1 MSHWKFILIDR
12 NGVRTE
18 IPEPLNWIDPEIV
31 IQRETENGWHGI
43 FFNYGFEKLTFNGLG
58 ATLIMSE
65 YNQYGVNGD
74 MHLDILFQCSEDN
87 LFDDFYKGGRL
98 AFDQYSDTCGDEC
111 SVSVGIEDSED
122 IMLFRNNYDQSVD
135 LNKNIAFDQVTELTD
150 YDFLNYDQ
158 EIPGRGLPLS
168 AGGKSPGGEHSIYP
182 ISVELTTPVFG
193 TAIRV
198 RPELTL
204 DPVSEIPVSDPQ
216 GESSYAVFPQSDP
229 NLYPTGLSA
238 IVTPAERTSC
248 SNGVFNYKIRLKGHI
263 REAADISRDIR
274 ILIDVINTPWS
285 DIGDPTLHEVEIL
298 PVTHYESG
306 NGPDLDFD
314 VSFEGSTFIEIDNP
328 FIAFINFVTFYGVTG
343 SSQDLYVDW
352 DEETEV
358 KVQTVSNCS
367 PTESKAYMINEA
379 ISRVSEA
386 ITNNKIRFYS
396 ESFGRT
402 DSQPYAINYNPCQG
416 LFTITNGLNIRR
428 KLLIDGKRPGYFL
441 SMKDIFDGLNPIWN
455 IGLTIEPDFNR
466 PGFKRLRFEPWRF
479 FYQEDVAV
487 WFSYATKITR
497 DVDPSRL
504 FKQLQVGYNK
514 WQAEGTTGLYEL
526 MTKRQYRVNIN
537 AVSSVLEQFTEFI
550 CSPYTIEITRRKSE
564 DTADWQYDNDTFGFC
579 LKKEVGGYAVE
590 TFLDNAA
597 DIKNVIDPNTC
608 YNARV
613 TPARNAMRW
622 FDWVMQGL
630 RNIYADSKLIFSKGE
645 GNYIASFKT
654 TNCNIEGKVLAENKD
669 IDLTDFNDLDAA
681 RPIVYPEL
689 VTFEHPMNYNT
700 FKRIKDDPT
709 IRYKVFGYVC
719 NGVENEGWLEE
730 IRYRPV
736 RGEATVTLIPKS
748 RSIVTTPPPD
758 PGCTA
763 TVSDITFTPGIEDG
777 YMIVDWTDSAP
788 GATIW
793 KLYIT
798 KDGNSFMGGITVEA
812 HPVPLTSLEPGN
824 YHVVV
829 VPFCDADNSGVN
841 YVEGDFIIEAPTFA
855 LTLSAILTTGREPHN
870 KLQITGVGSF
880 AATSGFSFGFG
891 QCCDNTSIPGPATC
905 SSYPGSTFP
914 TPQGLF
920 SFNVG
925 DTTKMVESGVDT
937 PGASFGVITKVVLF
951 NLVGITPAQITK
963 AEGQTWDLEF
973 L

>member
-1 MSHWKFILIDR
+1 MSQWKFILIDR

-18 IPEPLNWIDPEIV
+18 IPEPVNWDDPEIV
-31 IQRETENGWHGI
+31 VHRETEHGWHGV
-43 FFNYGFEKLTFNGLG
+43 FFDYGFDKLTFNDLG
-58 ATLIMSE
+58 ATLIMAE
-65 YNQYGVNGD
+65 YNQYGVNGN

-122 IMLFRNNYDQSVD
+122 IMLLRNNYDQAVD

-158 EIPGRGLPLS
+158 EIPSRGLPQS
-168 AGGKSPGGEHSIYP
+168 TGGKSPGGEHSIYP
-182 ISVELTTPVFG
+182 ISIQLTTPITG

-216 GESSYAVFPQSDP
+216 GENSYAVFPQTDP

-238 IVTPAERTSC
+238 IVTPAERTAC
-248 SNGVFNYKIRLKGHI
+248 SNGVFNYKIRLKGHL
-263 REAADISRDIR
+263 REVADVSRDIR

-285 DIGDPTLHEVEIL
+285 DIGDPTLHEVELL
-298 PVTHYESG
+298 PNTHYEAG
-306 NGPDLDFD
+306 DGPDIPFD

-367 PTESKAYMINEA
+367 ATDSKAYMINEA

-386 ITNNKIRFYS
+386 ITNDKIRFYS

-455 IGLTIEPDFNR
+455 IGLTIEPDLNR
-466 PGFKRLRFEPWRF
+466 TGFKRLRFEPWRF
-479 FYQEDVAV
+479 FYQEDVAA
-487 WFSYATKITR
+487 WFNYATKVTR
-497 DVDPSRL
+497 EVDPSRL

-526 MTKRQYRVNIN
+526 MTKRQYRVSIN
-537 AVSSVLEQFTEFI
+537 ADSSVLEQFTEFI

-579 LKKEVGGYAVE
+579 LKKDGSNYSVE
-590 TFLDNAA
+590 TFLDNAT
-597 DIKNVIDPNTC
+597 DITNVIDPNTC
-608 YNARV
+608 YNARI

-645 GNYIASFKT
+645 GNYIASFQT
-654 TNCNIEGKVLAENKD
+654 TSCNIEGKVLAENED
-669 IDLTDFNDLDAA
+669 IDLTDFEDLQDA
-681 RPIVYPEL
+681 RPITYAEL

-709 IRYKVFGYVC
+709 IRYKSFGYIC
-719 NGVENEGWLEE
+719 NGVEYEGWLDEL
-730 IRYRPV
+730 RYRPMK
-736 RGEATVTLIPKS
+736 GQATITLIPKNKTK
-748 RSIVTTPPPD
+748 IIAPPEPECLAEVANLVFTPNGD
-758 PGCTA
+758 GYMLITWDA
-763 TVSDITFTPGIEDG
+763 TVS
-777 YMIVDWTDSAP
+777 
-788 GATIW
+788 GATFWQFIV
-793 KLYIT
+793 T
-798 KDGNSFMGGITVEA
+798 KDGQPFQTLNVTDTSFQYA
-812 HPVPLTSLEPGN
+812 NLLTGN
-824 YHVVV
+824 YSVTVI
-829 VPFCDADNSGVN
+829 PFCDTDFPGAN
-841 YVEGDFIIEAPTFA
+841 YVEGSFDIAAPTFA
-855 LTLSAILTTGREPHN
+855 LTLSAILTTGRQPHN
-870 KLQITGVGSF
+870 KLQLTGTGSF
-880 AATSGFSFGFG
+880 AAMSGFSFGFG
-891 QCCDNTSIPGPATC
+891 QCVDNTSIPGPATC

-920 SFNVG
+920 SFNPG
-925 DTTKMVESGVDT
+925 DTTKMVESGADT
-937 PGASFGVITKVVLF
+937 PGADFGFITKVVLF

-963 AEGQTWDLEF
+963 AVGQTWDLEF
-973 L
+973 I